1 MMKIME
7 NKESSLRKILLDG
20 DVISHFIKG
29 ELFDLLPRLYPD
41 RLIILDIVKTEIY
54 QRKGWD
60 SIIEDLIK
68 KHGIEEIKF
77 PEGIDFKKEY
87 SFLISASGHALGKGE
102 SACMVF
108 CRFNQEI
115 LASSNLKDIHRYCSL
130 HKIDYLTTADIL
142 FEGFSKNLVSEID
155 CDTFITKVKSKGS
168 KFRFGT
174 MKELIAAMKP
184 SK

>member
-1 MMKIME
+1 ME
-7 NKESSLRKILLDG
+7 KKEISQRKILLDG

-29 ELFDLLPRLYPD
+29 ELFDLLPKLYQN

-60 SIIEDLIK
+60 TVIEGLIQ

-77 PEGIDFKKEY
+77 PEEIDFKKEY
-87 SFLISASGHALGKGE
+87 SYLISSSGYALGKGE
-102 SACMVF
+102 SACMVY
-108 CRFNQEI
+108 CRFNQDI

-130 HKIDYLTTADIL
+130 HKIEYLTTGDIL
-142 FEGFSKNLVSEID
+142 FEGFTKGLVKMAD
-155 CDTFITKVKSKGS
+155 CDAFITKVKNKGS
-168 KFRFGT
+168 KFRFNT

-184 SK
+184 I

>member
-7 NKESSLRKILLDG
+7 NKKSSLRKILLDG

-29 ELFDLLPRLYPD
+29 ELFELLPKLYPD
-41 RLIILDIVKTEIY
+41 RLTILDIVKTEIY

-60 SIIEDLIK
+60 IVIEDLIK

-102 SACMVF
+102 SASMVY
-108 CRFNQEI
+108 CRFNQGI

-142 FEGFSKNLVSEID
+142 FEGFSKGWSQ
-155 CDTFITKVKSKGS
+155 
-168 KFRFGT
+168 R
-174 MKELIAAMKP
+174 LIAML
-184 SK
+184 S